1 MSPIKEHYDKQ
12 HTTLHPINNILPAGI
27 INKNGEN
34 NIEYIILTNHL
45 LSTTCKGMI
54 K

>member
-1 MSPIKEHYDKQ
+1 MTNNTP
-12 HTTLHPINNILPAGI
+12 LHPINNILPAGI

-45 LSTTCKGMI
+45 LKDNLQGMI
-54 K
+54 H